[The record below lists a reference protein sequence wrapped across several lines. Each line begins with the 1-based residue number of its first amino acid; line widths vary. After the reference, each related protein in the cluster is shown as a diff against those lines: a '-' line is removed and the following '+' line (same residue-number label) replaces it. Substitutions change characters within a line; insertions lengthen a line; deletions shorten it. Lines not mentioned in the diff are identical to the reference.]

1 MKKAIA
7 AILMAVVVITAAGAA
22 FAQGWTNGDKGGRPS
37 DPPKKEAP
45 KPGC

>member
-22 FAQGWTNGDKGGRPS
+22 FAQG
-37 DPPKKEAP
+37 
-45 KPGC
+45 